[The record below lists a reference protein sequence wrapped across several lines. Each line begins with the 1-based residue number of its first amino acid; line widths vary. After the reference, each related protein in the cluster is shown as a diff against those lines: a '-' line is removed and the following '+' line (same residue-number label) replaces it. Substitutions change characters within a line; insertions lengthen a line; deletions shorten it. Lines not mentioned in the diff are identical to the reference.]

1 MTEKTRHSKHYSR
14 CCTVQALYQWQHTQH
29 SATDIIEQF
38 IADGHLQSADRKYFK
53 KLVNGIITEQTAL
66 DALLIPHLDREITT
80 LTPVELAILRLAAFE
95 LVHCPELPY
104 KVVINEALEIAKDY
118 GADQSYKYV
127 NAILDALAAHTRQLE
142 AAQVR
147 EKG

>member
-1 MTEKTRHSKHYSR
+1 MTEKLRHSKHYSR
-14 CCTVQALYQWQHTQH
+14 CCAVQALYQWQHTQDG
-29 SATDIIEQF
+29 AADIIAQF
-38 IADGHLQSADRKYFK
+38 VGDGHLKLADRKYFK
-53 KLVNGIITEQTAL
+53 KLVTGIIAEQMAL
-66 DALLIPHLDREITT
+66 DELLAPHLDREIST

-127 NAILDALAAHTRQLE
+127 NAILDALASQTRRLE
-142 AAQVR
+142 NV
-147 EKG
+147 